1 MITADEIRATLLGAY
16 PDAQVELQDLTGGKD
31 HWEGVVITDAFE
43 GVSRVQRHRMVHEP
57 LAEAL
62 VERLHAFTF
71 KTYTYTQAREA
82 GLLTAE
88 QE

>member
-1 MITADEIRATLLGAY
+1 MITADEIRTTIQGAC
-16 PDAQVELQDLTGGKD
+16 PDAHVDLHDMTGGQD
-31 HWEGVVITDAFE
+31 HWEGIVVSDLFE
-43 GVSRVQRHRMVHEP
+43 GISRVQRHRMVHTP

-82 GLLTAE
+82 GLLTAG